1 LEEIMT
7 EPSGTYVLDSGADEL
22 DRLVRAAGLLAPI
35 ARSAFAQAGLSSGGR
50 AIDLGCG
57 PLGGLA
63 TLHAVVGDDGL
74 VVGVD
79 QSAEALRTAQS
90 ALERLGIRGV
100 RLVEADINTLTPQ
113 ILGGADF
120 DLAYC
125 RLVLMHQADPAATL
139 RTVAG
144 LVRPGGSVVVQ
155 DYFAPPRTE
164 PATPAVDRAFELVIA
179 AARARGASPDASR
192 QYRQLCAAAGLEVIV
207 ERGTFIPMPLPAV
220 LNEAA
225 VLLSAARRGVEAA
238 RIASATEVD
247 NILAALRPSPVPTG
261 ARAWSPQT
269 VGVVAVKPA

>member
-1 LEEIMT
+1 MAD
-7 EPSGTYVLDSGADEL
+7 PSGTYVLDSGTDEL

-35 ARSAFAQAGLSSGGR
+35 ARAAFAQAGLSRGGR

-63 TLHAVVGDDGL
+63 TLHDVVGDDGL

-79 QSAEALRTAQS
+79 QSAEALGTAGK

-100 RLVEADINTLTPQ
+100 RLVEADINTVTPPMV
-113 ILGGADF
+113 GGADF

-139 RTVAG
+139 RTIAG
-144 LVRPGGSVVVQ
+144 LVRPGGSVVLQ
-155 DYFAPPRTE
+155 DYFAPPHTE

-179 AARARGASPDASR
+179 AARARGASPDAAR
-192 QYRQLCAAAGLEVIV
+192 RYRELCAAAGLEVVI
-207 ERGTFIPMPLPAV
+207 ERGTFVPMPLPV
-220 LNEAA
+220 VFNEAA

-238 RIASATEVD
+238 GIASAAEVD
-247 NILAALRPSPVPTG
+247 RVLATLRADPSLAGV
-261 ARAWSPQT
+261 RAWSPQT
-269 VGVVAVKPA
+269 IEAIAVKPA